1 MISKTFKS
9 VLKHKKIVGTQMQ
22 ARYAGGAK
30 TPAMASSVTD
40 FDVIFVGKFNYI

>member
-1 MISKTFKS
+1 MGSST
-9 VLKHKKIVGTQMQ
+9 Q

-40 FDVIFVGKFNYI
+40 FDVIFVGGHNAAALAKFI